1 MGLQRFRHDLV
12 TEQHNTQEWNCSFYF
27 SFVWNFHT
35 IDIFL
40 SGCTNLH
47 AYLFTSAP
55 TFVICGLFDD
65 SHLKGVR
72 YLIVLIFISL
82 LIKNVEH
89 LFTILLAFSVSLFL
103 IYFNWRLIILK
114 YCNGFCHT
122 LTWISRGCTC
132 VPHPEAPSHLP
143 PHPIPL
149 GHPSAPDMSTL
160 SHASNLDWWSV
171 SHMIIYVFQ
180 CYSLDRKSV
189 V

>member
-132 VPHPEAPSHLP
+132 VPHLEPPSTSLAIASLTVIPGHQPWAPRL
-143 PHPIPL
+143 IFKKGAL
-149 GHPSAPDMSTL
+149 MQKST
-160 SHASNLDWWSV
+160 
-171 SHMIIYVFQ
+171 
-180 CYSLDRKSV
+180 CSLTV